1 MNRTLPLLGKE
12 RLLLKTDL
20 LLKIKPIK
28 IKKMFLHQKISIF
41 LAIPITAT
49 AIVMSAPLFVFGA
62 TNGPGNMTVDDCV
75 SRTGQ
80 TKEQCSEMINKFKN
94 MTDEERAKMTP
105 PQSGQMKIPGS
116 STSNENPSI
125 SKEEPKSNPAGAN
138 NDGLVEKASRMKAEK
153 ESQFDQIEKRI
164 AKIIEFLNS
173 KNIESDQ
180 ISNDF
185 ETFKEKASAVL
196 TAFDAYVEA
205 LNESKNNSAESSVTS
220 LQDFRSQIESA
231 MKNLTDFYSTTLRN
245 DLSLAIDKLQQ

>member
-1 MNRTLPLLGKE
+1 
-12 RLLLKTDL
+12 
-20 LLKIKPIK
+20 
-28 IKKMFLHQKISIF
+28 MFLHQKIIIF

-49 AIVMSAPLFVFGA
+49 VMAMSAPLFVLGA

-80 TKEQCSEMINKFKN
+80 TKKQCSEMINKFKN

-105 PQSGQMKIPGS
+105 SQDGQMKIPGS

-125 SKEEPKSNPAGAN
+125 SKEGSRSNSADAN
-138 NDGLVEKASRMKAEK
+138 NDGLIKKASRIKAEK

-173 KNIESDQ
+173 KNIESEQ

-185 ETFKEKASAVL
+185 EIFKEKASLAL
-196 TAFDAYVEA
+196 TSFDAYIEA
-205 LNESKNNSAESSVTS
+205 LNDGKNNSAESSATS
-220 LQDFRSQIESA
+220 LQDARSQIESA
-231 MKNLTDFYSTTLRN
+231 MKNLADFYSTVLRD
-245 DLSLAIDKLQQ
+245 DLSSAIDKLQQ

>member
-1 MNRTLPLLGKE
+1 
-12 RLLLKTDL
+12 
-20 LLKIKPIK
+20 
-28 IKKMFLHQKISIF
+28 MFLHKKISIF
-41 LAIPITAT
+41 LAISITTT
-49 AIVMSAPLFVFGA
+49 AIAMSAPLFVLGA

-80 TKEQCSEMINKFKN
+80 TKEQCSEMISKFKN

-105 PQSGQMKIPGS
+105 SQSGQMKMPGS

-125 SKEEPKSNPAGAN
+125 SKEVSKSNPAGAN
-138 NDGLVEKASRMKAEK
+138 NSGLIEKASRMKAEK

-180 ISNDF
+180 INNDF
-185 ETFKEKASAVL
+185 EMFKEKASSVL
-196 TAFDAYVEA
+196 TAFDAYIEA
-205 LNESKNNSAESSVTS
+205 LNESKNNLAESSATS
-220 LQDFRSQIESA
+220 LQDVRSQIESA

-245 DLSLAIDKLQQ
+245 DLNSAISKLQQ

>member
-1 MNRTLPLLGKE
+1 
-12 RLLLKTDL
+12 
-20 LLKIKPIK
+20 
-28 IKKMFLHQKISIF
+28 MFLHQKISIF

-105 PQSGQMKIPGS
+105 PQGGQNKIPVN
-116 STSNENPSI
+116 STNNENPGI
-125 SKEEPKSNPAGAN
+125 SKEGSKSDSTGVN
-138 NDGLVEKASRMKAEK
+138 NDGLLEKASKMKAEK

-173 KNIESDQ
+173 NSIESDQ
-180 ISNDF
+180 VSNDF
-185 ETFKEKASAVL
+185 ETFKEEASSVL
-196 TAFDAYVEA
+196 TLFDVYIKA
-205 LNESKNNSAESSVTS
+205 LNDGKNNSAESSAAS
-220 LQDFRSQIESA
+220 LQDARSQIENA

-245 DLSLAIDKLQQ
+245 DLSSAIGKLQQ